1 MMTVALAEAMGNI
14 THALANGQALSGALE
29 PETRVCEAH
38 GEYLA
43 TGTRHNLGKFSRDI
57 WSTCPTCKEDAALE
71 AEADRIKTDEAQH
84 QARIQALLDHTAIPP
99 RFIGRTFA
107 NYRAEQGTKAFN
119 ARDICYTYAKEFDRN
134 LKTGAS
140 LVLSGNPGTGKSH
153 LAAAILQEILP
164 KHVGAYVT
172 LMDLIRKLRDTWRR
186 DSEMSESQ
194 LLAKL
199 QAIPLLVID
208 EVGVQ
213 YGTDGERSI
222 LFDVMDRRYREV
234 RPTILMTNLGKDDF
248 RAAVGDR
255 VFDRL
260 TEVARWVPFD
270 WPSYRTTARRE
281 MRDA

>member
-1 MMTVALAEAMGNI
+1 MMTAPSADLMGNI
-14 THALANGQALSGALE
+14 TQALAGGATGATNL
-29 PETRVCEAH
+29 PAETRTCEAH
-38 GEYLA
+38 GEYMA
-43 TGTRHNLGKFSRDI
+43 TGVRHNLGSFSRDV
-57 WSTCPTCKEDAALE
+57 WSKCPTCLEDAEFELE
-71 AEADRIKTDEAQH
+71 AKRIKAEQEASRLQVE
-84 QARIQALLDHTAIPP
+84 ALLEHTAIPP
-99 RFIGRTFA
+99 RFVGRTFA
-107 NYRAEQGTKAFN
+107 NYRVEQGTKAFN
-119 ARDICYTYAKEFDRN
+119 VLDICRTYAKDFDRN

-186 DSEMSESQ
+186 DSELTESQ
-194 LLAKL
+194 LLNKL

-222 LFDVMDRRYREV
+222 LFDVMDRRYREM
-234 RPTILMTNLGKDDF
+234 RPTILMTNLGKEDF
-248 RAAVGDR
+248 RVAVGDR

-270 WPSYRTTARRE
+270 WSSYRTTARKE

>member
-1 MMTVALAEAMGNI
+1 MTAPSPEIMGNI
-14 THALANGQALSGALE
+14 AQALLNKSSSLTDILGNSVI
-29 PETRVCEAH
+29 PCPSH
-38 GEYLA
+38 GDYTA
-43 TGTRHNLGKFSRDI
+43 IGTRHHYGNFHRDI
-57 WSTCPTCKEDAALE
+57 WSKCPMCVKDAAAEENAKHVKAKEDADKAKVE
-71 AEADRIKTDEAQH
+71 
-84 QARIQALLDHTAIPP
+84 ALLEHTAIPP
-99 RFIGRTFA
+99 RFIGRTFE

-119 ARDICYTYAKEFDRN
+119 VRDICYTYAKEFDRN

-153 LAAAILQEILP
+153 LAAAILQGILP

-186 DSEMSESQ
+186 DSEMTESQ

-234 RPTILMTNLGKDDF
+234 RPTILMTNLGKEEF
-248 RAAVGDR
+248 RTAVGDR

-270 WPSYRTTARRE
+270 WASYRTTARKE